1 MAKKNSDSI
10 DQREPILIYVDEF
23 EVRRSLSKLQEII
36 LPAVRKVKQEFER
49 LRLGPI
55 SGAYLK
61 DILFDNMSTIRKEI
75 MSQIEKEI
83 PSMYLRDEARRKA
96 KEMLDRVSTA
106 LADLDRKLDSYA
118 IYDLLEYISVNDN
131 RNIVITDEAM
141 QALREANS
149 IYVTTPKAKE
159 LYETHMTA
167 VLVLDQFYQM
177 VKGEITSNIVDVASF
192 FTIDEDDHVIQTV
205 RDYENSSYVRGR

>member
-1 MAKKNSDSI
+1 MAKKSNDPK
-10 DQREPILIYVDEF
+10 DQQESILIHVDEF
-23 EVRRSLSKLQEII
+23 EVRKSLGKLQDII

-61 DILFDNMSTIRKEI
+61 DLLFDNMLAIRKEI
-75 MSQIEKEI
+75 MAQIEKET

-96 KEMLDRVSTA
+96 EEMLGQVSAA
-106 LADLDRKLDSYA
+106 LAELDKKLDSYV
-118 IYDLLEYISVNDN
+118 IYDLLKYISVDEKG
-131 RNIVITDEAM
+131 NIVVTEKAI

-159 LYETHMTA
+159 MYEAHKAATRA
-167 VLVLDQFYQM
+167 LNRFYQM
-177 VKGEITSNIVDVASF
+177 IKDEITSNIVDVAGF
-192 FTIDEDDHVIQTV
+192 FTIDEDDTVKPTV
-205 RDYENSSYVRGR
+205 RDYECSPYVKSR

>member
-1 MAKKNSDSI
+1 MAKKSNDPK
-10 DQREPILIYVDEF
+10 DQQESILIHVDEF
-23 EVRRSLSKLQEII
+23 EVRKSLGKLQDII

-61 DILFDNMSTIRKEI
+61 DLLFDNMLAIRKEI
-75 MSQIEKEI
+75 MAQIEKET

-96 KEMLDRVSTA
+96 EEMLGQVSAA
-106 LADLDRKLDSYA
+106 LAELDKKLDNYV
-118 IYDLLEYISVNDN
+118 IYDLLKYISVDEKG
-131 RNIVITDEAM
+131 NIVVTEKAI

-159 LYETHMTA
+159 MYEAHKAATRA
-167 VLVLDQFYQM
+167 LNRFYQM
-177 VKGEITSNIVDVASF
+177 IKDEITSNIVDVAGF
-192 FTIDEDDHVIQTV
+192 FTIDEDDTVKPTV
-205 RDYENSSYVRGR
+205 RDYECSPYVKSR

>member
-1 MAKKNSDSI
+1 MAKKSNDPK
-10 DQREPILIYVDEF
+10 DQQESILIHVDEF
-23 EVRRSLSKLQEII
+23 EVRKSLGKLQDII

-61 DILFDNMSTIRKEI
+61 DLLFDNMLAIRKEI
-75 MSQIEKEI
+75 MAQIEKET

-96 KEMLDRVSTA
+96 EEMLGQVSAA
-106 LADLDRKLDSYA
+106 LAELDKKLDSYV
-118 IYDLLEYISVNDN
+118 IYDLLKYISVDEKG
-131 RNIVITDEAM
+131 NIVVTEKAI

-159 LYETHMTA
+159 MYEAHKAATRA
-167 VLVLDQFYQM
+167 LNRFYQM
-177 VKGEITSNIVDVASF
+177 IKDEITSNIVDVAGF
-192 FTIDEDDHVIQTV
+192 FTIDEDDTVKPTV
-205 RDYENSSYVRGR
+205 RDYECSPYVRSR

>member
-1 MAKKNSDSI
+1 MAKKSNDPK
-10 DQREPILIYVDEF
+10 DQQESILIHVDEF
-23 EVRRSLSKLQEII
+23 EVRKNLGKLQDII

-61 DILFDNMSTIRKEI
+61 DLLFDNMLAIRKEI
-75 MSQIEKEI
+75 MAQIEKET

-96 KEMLDRVSTA
+96 EEMLGQVSAA
-106 LADLDRKLDSYA
+106 LAELDKKLDSYV
-118 IYDLLEYISVNDN
+118 IYDLLKYISVDEKG
-131 RNIVITDEAM
+131 NIVVTEKAI

-159 LYETHMTA
+159 MYEAHKAATRA
-167 VLVLDQFYQM
+167 LNRFYQM
-177 VKGEITSNIVDVASF
+177 IKDEITSNIVDVAGF
-192 FTIDEDDHVIQTV
+192 FTIDEDDTVKPTV
-205 RDYENSSYVRGR
+205 RDYECSPYVRSR

>member
-1 MAKKNSDSI
+1 MAKKSNDPK
-10 DQREPILIYVDEF
+10 DQQESILIHVDEF
-23 EVRRSLSKLQEII
+23 EVRKSLGKLQDII

-61 DILFDNMSTIRKEI
+61 DLLFDNMLAIRKEI
-75 MSQIEKEI
+75 MAQIEKET

-96 KEMLDRVSTA
+96 EEMLGQVSAA
-106 LADLDRKLDSYA
+106 LAELDKKLDNYV
-118 IYDLLEYISVNDN
+118 IYDLLKYISVDEIG
-131 RNIVITDEAM
+131 NIVVTEKAI

-159 LYETHMTA
+159 MYEAHKAATRA
-167 VLVLDQFYQM
+167 LNRFYQM
-177 VKGEITSNIVDVASF
+177 IKDEITSNIVDVAGF
-192 FTIDEDDHVIQTV
+192 FTIDEDDTVKPTV
-205 RDYENSSYVRGR
+205 RDYECSPYVKSR